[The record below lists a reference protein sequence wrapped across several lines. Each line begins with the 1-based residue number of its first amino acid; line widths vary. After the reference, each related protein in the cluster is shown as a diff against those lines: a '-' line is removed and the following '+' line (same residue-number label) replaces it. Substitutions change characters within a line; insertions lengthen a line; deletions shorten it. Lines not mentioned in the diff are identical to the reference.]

1 VAGSTFNNNNRDY
14 LVVRLNTNGSLDT
27 SFGNAGKVTTDFG
40 VQDIVAD
47 MLLLPDARIVVVGS
61 VPHGNT
67 TTNLDFG
74 LARYANDGTIAPP
87 PTPTPTAT
95 ATPTPTATPTATPS
109 ATVAPSP
116 TATAS
121 PTPIITPTPAKPKQL
136 LNIATRLRV
145 QTGENVLIGG
155 VIVGGTEPKKVII
168 RAIGPSLSE
177 VFDGA
182 LRDTTLEL
190 YQDETLLAEN
200 DNWKD
205 SQQQEIEETTIPP
218 GDELESAI
226 VRTLAPG
233 FYTAVMAGKN
243 AAEGIGVIEVYD
255 LDQTANSQLAN
266 IASRGFVE
274 GGDDVMIGGLI
285 VGGTGTEN
293 ARILLRA
300 IGPSLGKA
308 GIAGALQD
316 PTLELRN
323 ENGDLVRENDNWQ
336 ESQQPEIEATTIPPS
351 DPAEAAIIASLPS
364 GNYTAVVRGKNNGA
378 GVGLVE
384 VYNVP

>member
-1 VAGSTFNNNNRDY
+1 
-14 LVVRLNTNGSLDT
+14 
-27 SFGNAGKVTTDFG
+27 
-40 VQDIVAD
+40 
-47 MLLLPDARIVVVGS
+47 M
-61 VPHGNT
+61 
-67 TTNLDFG
+67 
-74 LARYANDGTIAPP
+74 
-87 PTPTPTAT
+87 
-95 ATPTPTATPTATPS
+95 
-109 ATVAPSP
+109 
-116 TATAS
+116 
-121 PTPIITPTPAKPKQL
+121 
-136 LNIATRLRV
+136 NIATRLRV

-155 VIVGGTEPKKVII
+155 VIVRGTEPKKVII

-323 ENGDLVRENDNWQ
+323 ENADLVRENDNWQ
-336 ESQQPEIEATTIPPS
+336 ESQQTEIEATTIPPS

-364 GNYTAVVRGKNNGA
+364 GNYTAVVRGKNNSA

>member
-1 VAGSTFNNNNRDY
+1 
-14 LVVRLNTNGSLDT
+14 
-27 SFGNAGKVTTDFG
+27 
-40 VQDIVAD
+40 
-47 MLLLPDARIVVVGS
+47 
-61 VPHGNT
+61 
-67 TTNLDFG
+67 
-74 LARYANDGTIAPP
+74 
-87 PTPTPTAT
+87 
-95 ATPTPTATPTATPS
+95 
-109 ATVAPSP
+109 
-116 TATAS
+116 
-121 PTPIITPTPAKPKQL
+121 
-136 LNIATRLRV
+136 
-145 QTGENVLIGG
+145 
-155 VIVGGTEPKKVII
+155 VIV
-168 RAIGPSLSE
+168 S
-177 VFDGA
+177 
-182 LRDTTLEL
+182 
-190 YQDETLLAEN
+190 N

-205 SQQQEIEETTIPP
+205 SPQREAIQASGRAPIDDREAAALITLAPGAYTAIVSGKNDGVGVGKADVIDVSSSSASRIANISSRVRAGTGENVMIGGFSINGPNGRRVILRGIGPSMGFSGSLSNPTLRLRDASGNILAFNDNWKDTQQQEIEATTIPP
-218 GDELESAI
+218 SHDLESAI
-226 VRTLAPG
+226 VYTLAPG

-243 AAEGIGVIEVYD
+243 SATGIGVIEVYD

-266 IASRGFVE
+266 IASRGFVK

-323 ENGDLVRENDNWQ
+323 ENADLVRENDNWQ

-364 GNYTAVVRGKNNGA
+364 GNYTAVVRGKNNSA